1 MIHPDLP
8 LIDLHRHLDGNVRLQ
23 TIVDLAIEHKI
34 ELPSF
39 DAQALRPHVQIMDRE
54 EGLMAFIARFRYLT
68 AVMASPD
75 ACRRIAFENVEDAA
89 REGLSHVEL
98 RFSPWFMAETHNLGA
113 ANVVAAVIDGVRE
126 GIDTYPISVGLIG
139 ILSRTYGEATCDRE
153 LDALLT
159 RTDDLVAIDLAG
171 DEAGFPAQRFT
182 HHFRRVHEAGLK
194 VTVHA
199 GEADGPTSIWSTIRD
214 LGAHR
219 IGHGIRCLEDPVLV
233 DYLIESGIGLEVNL
247 TSNVHTSTVDSLKAH
262 PMKEL
267 LRAGIVCNLN
277 TDDPSISGINLPH
290 EFNHAAAE
298 AGLTQED
305 LRRVQENA
313 VRMAFL
319 SRGEKSALPSYGEM
333 TGVIA
338 RIN

>member
-23 TIVDLAIEHKI
+23 TIIDLASEHNI
-34 ELPSF
+34 ELPTF
-39 DAQALRPHVQIMDRE
+39 DAQGLRPHVQIMDRE

-75 ACRRIAFENVEDAA
+75 ACRRIAYENVEDAA

-98 RFSPWFMAETHNLGA
+98 RFSPWFMAETHDLGA
-113 ANVVAAVIDGVRE
+113 ANVVSAVIDGTRE
-126 GIDTYPISVGLIG
+126 AIKEYPISVGLIG
-139 ILSRTYGEATCDRE
+139 ILSRTYGAATCDKE

-159 RTDDLVAIDLAG
+159 HADDLVAIDLAG
-171 DEAGFPAQRFT
+171 DEAGFPAHQFT
-182 HHFRRVHEAGLK
+182 NHFKRVHEAGLK

-199 GEADGPTSIWSTIRD
+199 GEADGPMSIWSAIKD
-214 LGAHR
+214 LGTHR

-233 DYLIESGIGLEVNL
+233 DYLVESGIGLEVNL
-247 TSNVHTSTVDSLKAH
+247 TSNVHTSTVDSLTTH

-277 TDDPSISGINLPH
+277 TDDPSISGINLLY
-290 EFNHAAAE
+290 EFDHAAIE
-298 AGLTQED
+298 AGLTEVD
-305 LRRVQENA
+305 LRRIQENA
-313 VRMAFL
+313 LRMAFL